1 LVAFFRPQGSSL
13 FEKMRILIWL
23 INIEK
28 KKREKLGEYEKG
40 HILGDEPSTFF
51 SSFSAGEETTRENL
65 FVDRYNT
72 NPCVSI
78 NSFWGRRRKEH
89 ELFFFYRYKRQ

>member
-1 LVAFFRPQGSSL
+1 
-13 FEKMRILIWL
+13 M
-23 INIEK
+23 
-28 KKREKLGEYEKG
+28 GEYEKG

-78 NSFWGRRRKEH
+78 NSFLGGEEERTRAIF
-89 ELFFFYRYKRQ
+89 LL

>member
-40 HILGDEPSTFF
+40 HILGDEPSTVFPH
-51 SSFSAGEETTRENL
+51 SPPE
-65 FVDRYNT
+65 
-72 NPCVSI
+72 
-78 NSFWGRRRKEH
+78 RKQH
-89 ELFFFYRYKRQ
+89 AKIYLWIVTIQIPAFQLIP